1 MTDRVASEI
10 RELVA
15 DVFGL
20 EPDELPHDASSETLE
35 EWDSLRHLDV
45 VMALEHRFATS
56 FSPDE
61 IVGMRSIDG
70 IHRVLSA
77 KKLV

>member
-1 MTDRVASEI
+1 MTDRLASEI

-20 EPDELPHDASSETLE
+20 EVDELPVDASSETLE

-45 VMALEHRFATS
+45 VMALEHRYSAS
-56 FSPDE
+56 FTPDE
-61 IVGMRSIDG
+61 IVTMRSVDG
-70 IHRVLSA
+70 IRRVLAA